1 MQTAIIPFCRDC
13 GGGADHFT
21 ESHFRFD
28 PSHPTTEREL
38 RRIASLL
45 SDGWRRA
52 LYELSMRD
60 GISLPHSRWR
70 VPYDVMRNELGF
82 WSDDRITVQRVAM
95 EYAYGKDWFLW
106 Q

>member
-13 GGGADHFT
+13 GAGADHFT

-52 LYELSMRD
+52 LYELSIRD
-60 GISLPHSRWR
+60 GITVPEARWR
-70 VPYDVMRNELGF
+70 MPYDVVRNELGY
-82 WSDDRITVQRVAM
+82 WSADGVMIQRVALAAVNPR
-95 EYAYGKDWFLW
+95 EVLF
-106 Q
+106 